1 MNRFIK
7 VILLTFIYVFV
18 FSATCFASFSDVEN
32 HWASKE
38 IKDFEESKLV
48 QGYADGT
55 FKPDQDITRAEFCKI
70 INSYMNYEVSGDW
83 QQSNLDMA
91 KEKGYLSVGKANDAI
106 ARDEAF
112 VALARLM
119 KLENKSNDELSFADS
134 EDIAIWALPAIKALN
149 EKGYIKGFPDST
161 IKPNQN
167 MKRAEL
173 VAILYQYVGIGGVD
187 IDEAQF
193 AVGYMDHNDYG
204 LEFKEIRDSI
214 EIAEGDVL
222 TLSATVAKIDGDA
235 KFEVIAGA
243 DIVEFDED
251 FLTVEGLKEGTAQIR
266 AVTTESKKEKVIEIL
281 VK

>member
-38 IKDFEESKLV
+38 IKNFEDSKFV

-55 FKPDQDITRAEFCKI
+55 FKPDQDITKAEFCKI

-83 QQSNLDMA
+83 QQANLDMA
-91 KEKGYLSVGKANDAI
+91 KEKGYLSVGKADDTI

-112 VALARLM
+112 VALVRLM
-119 KLENKSNDELSFADS
+119 KLESKSNDLLPFDDS
-134 EDIAIWALPAIKALN
+134 ENIAAWALPSVKALN
-149 EKGYIKGFPDST
+149 ESGYIKGFPDNT
-161 IKPNQN
+161 IKPKQN

-204 LEFKEIRDSI
+204 LEFKEIKDSI
-214 EIAEGDVL
+214 EIVENDVL
-222 TLSATVAKIDGDA
+222 TLSATVAKVDGDV
-235 KFEVIAGA
+235 KFEIVDGA
-243 DIVEFDED
+243 DVVEFDED
-251 FLTVEGLKEGTAQIR
+251 FLTIEGLKKGTAKIR
-266 AVTTESKKEKVIEIL
+266 VITTESKKEKVIEIL

>member
-7 VILLTFIYVFV
+7 VILLTFIYIFA
-18 FSATCFASFSDVEN
+18 FSATCFASFSDVES

-38 IKDFEESKLV
+38 IKNFEDSKFV

-55 FKPDQDITRAEFCKI
+55 FKPDQDLTKAEFCKI
-70 INSYMNYEVSGDW
+70 INSYMNYEVSGEW
-83 QQSNLDMA
+83 QQANLDMA
-91 KEKGYLSVGKANDAI
+91 KEKGYLSVGKANDTI

-119 KLENKSNDELSFADS
+119 KLENKSNEVLHFADS
-134 EDIAIWALPAIKALN
+134 ENIEVWALKSVKALN
-149 EKGYIKGFPDST
+149 ESGYIKGFPDNT
-161 IKPNQN
+161 IKPKQN

-204 LEFKEIRDSI
+204 LEFKEVKDSI
-214 EIAEGDVL
+214 EIAESDVL
-222 TLSATVAKIDGDA
+222 TLSATVAKADGDV
-235 KFEVIAGA
+235 KFEIVDGA
-243 DIVEFDED
+243 DVVELDKD
-251 FLTVEGLKEGTAQIR
+251 FLTIEGLKKGTAQIR
-266 AVTTESKKEKVIEIL
+266 AVTTESKKEKTIKII